1 MKTKPQTAEQPT
13 VVVTRTKP
21 RKALRKPAVLERCG
35 ISNTKLYGLIKTGQF
50 PRPHKISERL
60 VAWDEA
66 EIDQWL
72 AAKFAA

>member
-1 MKTKPQTAEQPT
+1 MNTTLQTAAQPQ
-13 VVVTRTKP
+13 VAAPLTKP

-35 ISNTKLYGLIKTGQF
+35 LSNTHLYRLINAGKF
-50 PRPHKISERL
+50 PHPHKISERL

-66 EIDQWL
+66 EVDQWL

>member
-1 MKTKPQTAEQPT
+1 MKTKPQIAEQTGVANAP
-13 VVVTRTKP
+13 TKP

-35 ISNTKLYGLIKTGQF
+35 FSNTQLYRLINADKF
-50 PRPHKISERL
+50 PRPRKISERL

-66 EIDQWL
+66 EVDQWL